1 MICISYQGCHVNLR
15 NDMHLGVLVFATV
28 LGQFFSLSPSNSET
42 TRLPQ
47 SGGLQL
53 LGEFIENHTEYHHP
67 FISKQRSW
75 STVGDPDDPLKWN
88 SLTLE
93 ASAKNTAKGPFESA
107 IRLDMTRLPFRTTV
121 RSFDAL

>member
-53 LGEFIENHTEYHHP
+53 LGNSLKITQNLVRMPECHHP

-93 ASAKNTAKGPFESA
+93 ASAKKHRQGPFRISNQ
-107 IRLDMTRLPFRTTV
+107 V
-121 RSFDAL
+121 RHD